1 MRRWIAK
8 ATGDG
13 FGGGATC
20 PLCRAGWRDQ
30 EPGAGGTGGAPA
42 GASAAPRRAGLGAGD
57 APEEAVVSGARYVNL
72 ARFQAGTASGRD
84 LEQYNDFARRAIE
97 KRRREQGE

>member
-20 PLCRAGWRDQ
+20 PLCRAGWCDQ
-30 EPGAGGTGGAPA
+30 EPGAGGADSMPA
-42 GASAAPRRAGLGAGD
+42 AATAAPRRAGLGAGD
-57 APEEAVVSGARYVNL
+57 TSEEAVVSGAYVNL